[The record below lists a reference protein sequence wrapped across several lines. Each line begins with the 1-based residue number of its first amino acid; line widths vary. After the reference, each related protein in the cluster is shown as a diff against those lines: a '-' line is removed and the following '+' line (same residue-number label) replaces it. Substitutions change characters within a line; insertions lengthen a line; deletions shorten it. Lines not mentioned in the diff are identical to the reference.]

1 MVWYGKNCKNV
12 LKSKARL
19 MAERINKNERK
30 GKAGIHI
37 FCQGDEPGIFW
48 QSLVEFADEDS
59 YPEGPIVD
67 SVPED
72 FKPLVPRLYTVGL
85 GMGYLELPQ
94 VNVFI
99 DSTQLDLGWD
109 ILSYHR

>member
-1 MVWYGKNCKNV
+1 
-12 LKSKARL
+12 

-48 QSLVEFADEDS
+48 QSLAELADEDS
-59 YPEGPIVD
+59 YPEGLIVD

-94 VNVFI
+94 VNIFI
-99 DSTQLDLGWD
+99 DSTPV
-109 ILSYHR
+109 SYTHLTLPTNREV

>member
-37 FCQGDEPGIFW
+37 FCQGEEPPAFW
-48 QSLVEFADEDS
+48 ATLAEAAEEEEEAFPPAPV
-59 YPEGPIVD
+59 VD
-67 SVPED
+67 HVPED
-72 FKPLVPRLYTVGL
+72 FRPLVPRLYTVGL

-94 VNVFI
+94 VTFRTLRKDFLLLTI
-99 DSTQLDLGWD
+99 
-109 ILSYHR
+109 

>member
-30 GKAGIHI
+30 GKAVIHI
-37 FCQGDEPGIFW
+37 FCQDDEPGVFW
-48 QSLVEFADEDS
+48 ETLSEDGDNDT
-59 YPEGPIVD
+59 PPPQPIGEH
-67 SVPED
+67 VPDD
-72 FKPLVPRLYTVGL
+72 FKALTPRLYTVGL

-94 VNVFI
+94 V
-99 DSTQLDLGWD
+99 D
-109 ILSYHR
+109 ILIVLSWNTIFHKLI